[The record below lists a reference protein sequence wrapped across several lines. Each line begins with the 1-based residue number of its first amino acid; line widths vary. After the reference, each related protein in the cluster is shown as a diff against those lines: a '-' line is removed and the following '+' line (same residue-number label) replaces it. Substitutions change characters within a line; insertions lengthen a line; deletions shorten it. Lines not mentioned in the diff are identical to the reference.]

1 MIRILERIE
10 IHPVAK
16 FKRNRSDWDEF
27 FRLLLAILSSLQGY
41 EANRGM
47 GARRG
52 TAGSGSSLWA
62 EGFGLRAKAGDKM
75 KQTCIT
81 LAIISLIPISASAS
95 GLT

>member
-1 MIRILERIE
+1 MAHRCERQPGFVNFLTKKDQFGVFYFVMIRILERIG

-41 EANRGM
+41 VAHRGI
-47 GARRG
+47 GARCG

-62 EGFGLRAKAGDKM
+62 
-75 KQTCIT
+75 
-81 LAIISLIPISASAS
+81 
-95 GLT
+95 